1 MSQVVLEILLRK
13 YYYLGTTI
21 LLFVKNKDGEIFMNR
36 IGHVH
41 QIHIRKN
48 SFDYILE
55 ARVDL
60 IDYLFGSGGIVRQ
73 DNVRAIICFGFYY
86 ITF

>member
-1 MSQVVLEILLRK
+1 
-13 YYYLGTTI
+13 
-21 LLFVKNKDGEIFMNR
+21 MNR

-55 ARVDL
+55 ARVDF
-60 IDYLFGSGGIVRQ
+60 IDNLFGSGGIVRQ

>member
-1 MSQVVLEILLRK
+1 
-13 YYYLGTTI
+13 
-21 LLFVKNKDGEIFMNR
+21 MNR

-55 ARVDL
+55 ARVDS
-60 IDYLFGSGGIVRQ
+60 IDYLVESDIV
-73 DNVRAIICFGFYY
+73 A
-86 ITF
+86 T

>member
-1 MSQVVLEILLRK
+1 
-13 YYYLGTTI
+13 
-21 LLFVKNKDGEIFMNR
+21 MNR